1 MVPATSRYCVAR
13 RGHSSGKQTL
23 NSEEGDGRSDNG
35 GYHEEYIYPSEPD
48 YETSGVYST
57 TESTANLS
65 LQDRRPCSMSPQDP
79 ITSYSYPQKVMVNS
93 AAIAASCAN
102 NVPAPVLSNCAAANQ
117 ASSTTSIS
125 SQNAIQP
132 LFVSPPTQGRPGSM
146 WEQEDAS
153 IGDVV

>member
-1 MVPATSRYCVAR
+1 
-13 RGHSSGKQTL
+13 
-23 NSEEGDGRSDNG
+23 
-35 GYHEEYIYPSEPD
+35 
-48 YETSGVYST
+48 
-57 TESTANLS
+57 
-65 LQDRRPCSMSPQDP
+65 MSPQDP